1 MAAKKAAA
9 RTTPT
14 FSAPIL
20 PAAPVYVA
28 TGDFAPVAVALF
40 QDAQSL
46 ETAPLVAAGVLLEAD
61 ADALFHALHD
71 ETEDADGV
79 DEAHTVLAGTVT
91 TLHVLVAAYGLVSR

>member
-40 QDAQSL
+40 QNAQSL
-46 ETAPLVAAGVLLEAD
+46 ETALLAAGVLLEAE
-61 ADALFHALHD
+61 ADALFQALHD